1 MGDYSMPGY
10 FQNMEQVGKELAHID
25 EENEK
30 QIKDVE
36 EEIGKLIDEIHE
48 AGTPTEA
55 INEKGQMTALQRV
68 ADLIDEGTWCP
79 LNSLY
84 NPQDFETATGIVK
97 GLGRINGK

>member
-1 MGDYSMPGY
+1 MGDYSMPNY

-30 QIKDVE
+30 LIKDVE

-55 INEKGQMTALQRV
+55 INEKGQMTALQRI
-68 ADLIDEGTWCP
+68 ADLIDEVLADPENEQVISRVRQKVNDTMKNYP
-79 LNSLY
+79 LFAY
-84 NPQDFETATGIVK
+84 
-97 GLGRINGK
+97 